1 MKKLLLFLPFLLSFN
16 IDVKHQS
23 LTLYEFKKKYIETL
37 SSYTNAEFELKR
49 RTSRIIE
56 NDSLVDIFATVAKVN
71 FAYNYPDT
79 LTPFMYK
86 VNASG
91 QLYRCSNG
99 LEALS
104 FDTLSREC
112 HLSKIK
118 PNPYINWK
126 EANYN
131 QNIFLPKFITEAK
144 NFMNRLTDSKKWDKI
159 IFTPD
164 TFFNHQPCYRIYVKV
179 IDTDFVSNEIYGPFI
194 EELFINQENFLP
206 VYYMKY
212 TEVMGQR
219 TVIKMAIANLKKSNF
234 TISDFGCDIDVS
246 KLNTGWKVI
255 DDVAHAETIS
265 KKEAATKGSK
275 IGKKVPDWA
284 AYTLNDS
291 LITNKTFSN
300 QFYLLDFSYINC
312 FFCIKCI
319 SGLNHVSEKYKNL
332 NVFWLDGHDKSTIV
346 IKNFIKKS
354 KIKFNVYYRCLN
366 AEEDFGVYSNPHLFL
381 INPDGIIVEEFSGYN
396 ENFESELESIIS
408 KYIKE

>member
-1 MKKLLLFLPFLLSFN
+1 MKKLLLFFPFLLSFN

-23 LTLYEFKKKYIETL
+23 VTLYEFKKKYIETL
-37 SSYTNAEFELKR
+37 SSYTNVEFEMKR
-49 RTSRIIE
+49 RTSRILE
-56 NDSLVDIFATVAKVN
+56 NDSLVDIFSTVAKVN
-71 FAYNYPDT
+71 FEYNYPDS
-79 LTPFMYK
+79 LTPFLFK
-86 VNASG
+86 VKRKGFYS
-91 QLYRCSNG
+91 CSNG
-99 LEALS
+99 LESL
-104 FDTLSREC
+104 FIDTISREL
-112 HLSKIK
+112 HFTKIK

-131 QNIFLPKFITEAK
+131 QNIFLPTFITDAEKFI
-144 NFMNRLTDSKKWDKI
+144 NRITDSKKWDKI

-164 TFFNHQPCYRIYVKV
+164 TFFNHQSCYRIFAKV

-194 EELFINQENFLP
+194 EELFINQESFLP

-212 TEVMGQR
+212 SEVMGQR
-219 TVIKMAIANLKKSNF
+219 TFIKMDIANLKKSNF
-234 TISDFGCDIDVS
+234 TISDFACDIGVS
-246 KLNTGWKVI
+246 KLNTDWKVI
-255 DDVAHAETIS
+255 DDLAHAETIS
-265 KKEAATKGSK
+265 KKEAATKRSK

-319 SGLNHVSEKYKNL
+319 SGLNHVTEKYKNL
-332 NVFWLDGHDKSTIV
+332 SVFWLDGHDKSTNV
-346 IKNFIKKS
+346 IKDFIKRS
-354 KIKFNVYYRCLN
+354 KIKFNVYYRCLK